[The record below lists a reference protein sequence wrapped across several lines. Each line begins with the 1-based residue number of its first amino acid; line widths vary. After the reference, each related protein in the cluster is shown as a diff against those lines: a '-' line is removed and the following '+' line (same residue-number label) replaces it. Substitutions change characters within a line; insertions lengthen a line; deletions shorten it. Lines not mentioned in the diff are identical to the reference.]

1 MRLFLSAFLLL
12 ATACESTGA
21 KSAATLTY
29 TEDAQLAYKEA
40 LRAYEDEE
48 WETARALFSEVR
60 RLFAYSPY
68 ARLAELRI
76 ADIDFEQGQYADAIA
91 SYRGFIKGHRGDEN
105 VEYARYRIARG
116 LFLDINDT
124 FLLPPQEERDQA
136 NARDAHRELTGFVSR
151 YPKSRYRVEARY
163 MLEVVTQRLVRHE
176 LYVARYY
183 LRKDNFDATVARV
196 DYALENFPGSG
207 LDAEALVLKGETL
220 LKMHKPKEARAVFQK
235 VIADHGGP
243 FGQVAK
249 RFLDMMDEKPASGAE
264 EDA

>member
-1 MRLFLSAFLLL
+1 MRLVLCSFLLL
-12 ATACESTGA
+12 AVACETSGA

-29 TEDAQLAYKEA
+29 TEDAQKAYKEA
-40 LRAYEDEE
+40 LRAYEDKE
-48 WETARALFSEVR
+48 WETARALFAEVK

-68 ARLAELRI
+68 ARMAELRI

-91 SYRGFIKGHRGDEN
+91 TYRGFIKGHRGDAN
-105 VEYARYRIARG
+105 VEYARYRIARA

-136 NARDAHRELTGFVSR
+136 NARDAHRELKGFVSR
-151 YPKSRYRVEARY
+151 YPDSRYRVEARY

-183 LRKDNFDATVARV
+183 LREDNFVATVARV

-220 LKMHKPKEARAVFQK
+220 LKMHKPKEARAVFRK
-235 VIADHGGP
+235 VIDDHGGA

-249 RFLDMMDEKPASGAE
+249 RFLEMMDEKAAKNG